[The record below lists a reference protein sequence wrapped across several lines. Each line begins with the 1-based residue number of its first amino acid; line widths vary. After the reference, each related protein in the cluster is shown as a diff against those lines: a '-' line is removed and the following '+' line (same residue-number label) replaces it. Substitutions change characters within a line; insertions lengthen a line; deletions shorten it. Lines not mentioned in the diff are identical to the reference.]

1 MDQERIGTFI
11 AALRKEKGLTQEQ
24 LAEKLNVNNK
34 TVSRWETG
42 KNMPDYSIL
51 ESLTNELGIT
61 VNELIHGERIIK
73 EEIIREYDHNLV
85 EVLKE
90 YKRLK
95 RAKNIILC
103 ILLVLAGIT
112 VWISLLLAAAVGFP
126 ILVSTSAQVMT
137 NDDIGLYRE
146 YIGSNALKE
155 YRNKR
160 GMDESIFP
168 EQITEGMNVAD
179 YKMVYYNPWDPQ
191 WLSYLV
197 VDYDDALW
205 ETERNR
211 LSSYP
216 STEYMGYYGIT
227 GFSGYD
233 LLAVCAD
240 EDYDGLVYAL
250 CDRTGQR
257 IIYVEIIFCN
267 YFMDLDYK
275 EYLPDEYLPDGFDAM
290 KGNSIR
296 EEFEKENRPLHFG
309 T

>member
-1 MDQERIGTFI
+1 MDQVRIGKFI
-11 AALRKEKGLTQEQ
+11 TVMRKEKGLTQEQ
-24 LAEKLNVNNK
+24 LAEKLNVNVK

-42 KNMPDYSIL
+42 RNMPDYSIL
-51 ESLTNELGIT
+51 ESLTSELGIT

-103 ILLVLAGIT
+103 FILILTVIT
-112 VWISLLLAAAVGFP
+112 VWVSLLLAASVGLP
-126 ILVSTSAQVMT
+126 ILVSTSAQAAI
-137 NDDIGLYRE
+137 NDDIALYQE
-146 YIGSNALKE
+146 YIGSNARRE
-155 YRNKR
+155 YRNKC

-179 YKMVYYNPWDPQ
+179 YKMVYYNSWDPQ

-197 VDYDDALW
+197 VDYDDVLW
-205 ETERNR
+205 EKERNR
-211 LSSYP
+211 LSLYP

-227 GFSGYD
+227 GFNGYD

-240 EDYDGLVYAL
+240 EDYEGLVYAL
-250 CDRTGQR
+250 CDQSGQR
-257 IIYVEIIFCN
+257 IIYVEIIFSN
-267 YFMDLDYK
+267 YFMDLDYE
-275 EYLPDEYLPDGFDAM
+275 EYILDEYLPNGFDATS
-290 KGNSIR
+290 GNSIR
-296 EEFEKENRPLHFG
+296 EKFDRENRLLHFQ